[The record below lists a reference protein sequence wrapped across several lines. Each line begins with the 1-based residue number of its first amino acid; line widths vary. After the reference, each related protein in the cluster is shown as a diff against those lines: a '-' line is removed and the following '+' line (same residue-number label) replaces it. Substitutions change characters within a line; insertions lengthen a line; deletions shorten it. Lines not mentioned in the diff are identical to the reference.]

1 MRGEPRRR
9 LSRREFL
16 RRAGATALALPPAA
30 AILAAC
36 GRGDGGGG
44 NGGGGAQAVGTGG
57 IPGGPYPLA
66 RQDAPVTWTI
76 FDDNPPIEDG
86 LDPEAGP
93 LRIFGYN
100 DYIWKKVRN
109 RFSQEYGVEI
119 EYTVF
124 DTPEQMVSRIQ
135 SGAAQFDLVVT
146 VTLDNIG
153 KMVAGKLLQPI
164 NHSYLSN
171 FEPNVWQSLQSPYY
185 DQESRYTIPYTLYST
200 GIAWRNDIITD
211 DVAGMDNPYDIL
223 WDPAYR
229 GQSHLLN
236 GSRDTLSAALLKDGV
251 TDVNTEEPQV
261 LEQAKQTLLEGVE
274 AVNWKYDHTDYNELG
289 QWQVHHTWSGQV
301 AYYQYYLPKDLSIEQ
316 ISFVWPPRGAA
327 GAPGLVQDDVFAI
340 PRGAQNPVLAHLM
353 IDFLLDN
360 KNGIDN
366 YSYEGFQPPLNAA
379 QPDELVSMGLVP
391 ENLKNIIITEEDF
404 GLGLA
409 TLELTPQGT
418 QAWQQ
423 IYVDVTGGV

>member
-1 MRGEPRRR
+1 
-9 LSRREFL
+9 
-16 RRAGATALALPPAA
+16 
-30 AILAAC
+30 
-36 GRGDGGGG
+36 
-44 NGGGGAQAVGTGG
+44 
-57 IPGGPYPLA
+57 
-66 RQDAPVTWTI
+66 
-76 FDDNPPIEDG
+76 
-86 LDPEAGP
+86 
-93 LRIFGYN
+93 
-100 DYIWKKVRN
+100 
-109 RFSQEYGVEI
+109 
-119 EYTVF
+119 
-124 DTPEQMVSRIQ
+124 
-135 SGAAQFDLVVT
+135 VVT

-164 NHSYLSN
+164 NHSYLTN

-211 DVAGMDNPYDIL
+211 DVAGMENPYDIL

-236 GSRDTLSAALLKDGV
+236 GSRDTLSAALLRDGV
-251 TDVNTEEPQV
+251 TDVNTEDPQV

-301 AYYQYYLPKDLSIEQ
+301 AYYQYYLPKGLEIEQ

-353 IDFLLDN
+353 IDFLLDDT
-360 KNGIDN
+360 NGIDN
-366 YSYEGFQPPLNAA
+366 YSYEGFQPPLNAV
-379 QPDELVSMGLVP
+379 QPDEIVSMGLVP

>member
-16 RRAGATALALPPAA
+16 RRAGATAMALPPAA

-36 GRGDGGGG
+36 GRGGGGG
-44 NGGGGAQAVGTGG
+44 NGGGGAQSVGTGG

-100 DYIWKKVRN
+100 DYIWKKIQN
-109 RFSQEYGVEI
+109 RFKAEYGVEI

-135 SGAAQFDLVVT
+135 SGASQFDLIVT

-153 KMVAGKLLQPI
+153 KLVAGKLLQPI

-171 FEPNVWQSLQSPYY
+171 FQSNVWPSIQSPYY

-200 GIAWRNDIITD
+200 GIAWRNDLVPE
-211 DVAGMDNPYDIL
+211 DVAGMENPYDIL

-229 GQSHLLN
+229 GKSHLLN

-251 TDVNTEEPQV
+251 TDVNTEDPEI

-289 QWQVHHTWSGQV
+289 QWEVHHTWSGQV

-327 GAPGLVQDDVFAI
+327 GAPGLVQDDVFTI
-340 PRGAQNPVLAHLM
+340 PKGAQSPVLAHLM

-366 YSYEGFQPPLNAA
+366 YSYEGFQPPLNAV
-379 QPDELVSMGLVP
+379 QPDEIVSMGLVP
-391 ENLKNIIITEEDF
+391 ENLQNIIISEEDF